1 MKNHKKK
8 NWLVTSLLI
17 LGTLLVFFPLY
28 LTINIALKTP
38 QEMSEPLLSL
48 PNEWRFK
55 NFLDAIELTNFFS
68 AFSNSFIVTFF
79 VVLFTVLSN
88 SLVSYAI
95 ARNMHNRF
103 YRMLFYYFVSAMFV
117 PFPIIM
123 LPLVRQTALWNMDNL
138 VGLIFLYIVFQLS
151 FNVFIYVG
159 YIKSIPVELE
169 EAAIMDGASS
179 WGVFWKVIF
188 PLLAPMNATVSI
200 LTALY
205 AWNDFMLPLVI
216 LTDPSD
222 ATLPLVQYIFQ
233 SEFSTNYNLAFAS
246 YLLALLPMIVVYL
259 IAQRW
264 IISGVTRG
272 AIK

>member
-1 MKNHKKK
+1 MKQKKK
-8 NWLVTSLLI
+8 RNWLITSLLI
-17 LGTLLVFFPLY
+17 LGSLVILFPLY

-38 QEMSEPLLSL
+38 QEMGEPLLSL
-48 PNEWRFK
+48 PNEWRFQ
-55 NFLDAIELTNFFS
+55 NFADAMELTNFFS
-68 AFSNSFIVTFF
+68 AFTNSFIVTASV
-79 VVLFTVLSN
+79 VVLTVLSN

-95 ARNMHNRF
+95 ARNMHKGF
-103 YRMLFYYFVSAMFV
+103 YKALFYYFVSAMFV

-123 LPLVRQTALWNMDNL
+123 LPLVRQTAIWNMDNL
-138 VGLIFLYIVFQLS
+138 LGLIVLYIVFQLS

-169 EAAIMDGASS
+169 EAAVMDGASS
-179 WGVFWKVIF
+179 WGIFWKVIF
-188 PLLAPMNATVSI
+188 PLLGPMNATVAI

-205 AWNDFMLPLVI
+205 AWNDFLLPLVI
-216 LTDPSD
+216 LTDPAD
-222 ATLPLVQYIFQ
+222 ATLPLTQYIFQ

-246 YLLALLPMIVVYL
+246 YLLAMLPMILVYL

-264 IISGVTRG
+264 IIGNVTRG